1 MRVLLVV
8 LLSIFSFACSDSS
21 TPSKTFKPIGE
32 QVNEHVEPK
41 SNLQVPNNQSLS
53 AYRIAITGNS
63 HIIGLNRNVA
73 SIIRQISDKNTVE
86 SKVIGHGFLDESITS
101 TNSNDTL
108 TNGNWSHIIL
118 QGQKYSQS
126 RTRNYPTSGAQWWIA
141 NAKAV
146 GVTPI
151 LFPEHP
157 QRGDSTEG
165 AYVYGLHQG
174 ITLYQASCIAP
185 VSLVWDRVQLL
196 MPHLNLHAT
205 DGNHASALG
214 KYLTALVFAEVIT
227 GQRIDSVTLDPV
239 SGLLPDEQLLMA
251 QAVSEII
258 FQHPACP
265 F

>member
-8 LLSIFSFACSDSS
+8 LFSIFSFACSDSS
-21 TPSKTFKPIGE
+21 TPSKTFEPIGDKVSE
-32 QVNEHVEPK
+32 QVEPK
-41 SNLQVPNNQSLS
+41 SNVQVPNNQSLS

-63 HIIGLNRNVA
+63 HVSGLGGVVS
-73 SIIRQISDKNTVE
+73 SIIKQMSDEKTAE
-86 SKVIGHGFLDESITS
+86 SQMIGHGFLDVSFKSTS
-101 TNSNDTL
+101 SLEALAND
-108 TNGNWSHIIL
+108 NWSHIIL

-126 RTRNYPTSGAQWWIA
+126 RTTNYSTTGAQRWIA
-141 NAKAV
+141 RAKDA

-157 QRGDSTEG
+157 QRGDDTE
-165 AYVYGLHQG
+165 AKYVYGLHQV
-174 ITLYQASCIAP
+174 ITAQQASCIAP
-185 VSLVWDRVQLL
+185 VGLVWDRVLQL
-196 MPHLNLHAT
+196 MPQIELHAT

-227 GQRIDSVTLDPV
+227 GLRIDSVTLDPV